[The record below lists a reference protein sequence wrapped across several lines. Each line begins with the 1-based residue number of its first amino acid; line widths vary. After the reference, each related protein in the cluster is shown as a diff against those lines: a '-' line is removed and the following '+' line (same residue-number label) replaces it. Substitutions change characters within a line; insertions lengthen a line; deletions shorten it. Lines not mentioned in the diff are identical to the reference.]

1 MTQPNLTNTA
11 LQERMVNAVEEL
23 TTELATEISR
33 LSETI
38 VSDTCRTADAT
49 GMSVTCLTEAVM
61 GATSALTS
69 IAYAINRLAE
79 AICDR

>member
-1 MTQPNLTNTA
+1 MTQPTLTDTV
-11 LQERMVNAVEEL
+11 LQERMVNAVEWMSSDL
-23 TTELATEISR
+23 TTAIGR

>member
-1 MTQPNLTNTA
+1 MTQPTLNDTVQ
-11 LQERMVNAVEEL
+11 QERMVNAVEEL
-23 TTELATEISR
+23 TTDLATEISR

-61 GATSALTS
+61 GVTSALSS
-69 IAYAINRLAE
+69 IAYAIDRLTQAVY
-79 AICDR
+79 DR